1 MSFPAIRGFD
11 WDHGNRD
18 KCQKQGMSIGEIEA
32 VFTRSVVILPD
43 RENASGEH
51 RLKAI
56 GRTPA
61 GRHAFIVF
69 TWRAERAGS
78 ALLRP
83 ISARYMHKRE
93 VETYEKAYPDLQNG

>member
-1 MSFPAIRGFD
+1 M
-11 WDHGNRD
+11 
-18 KCQKQGMSIGEIEA
+18 EA
-32 VFTRSVVILPD
+32 VFNGSVVILPD
-43 RENASGEH
+43 RENASGER

-56 GRTPA
+56 GRTSA

-69 TWRAERAGS
+69 TWRGERAGS

-93 VETYEKAYPDLQNG
+93 VEAYEKAYPNLQNR